1 MDDHCAGIRAVLKQ
15 GRAGE
20 VYNIGGNCSLPNL
33 EVVRRILRA
42 TQQPDSLMKTVTD
55 RPGHD
60 RRYALTSEKL
70 ERETGWKPEMDFD
83 RGLAGTVAWY
93 RDNRA
98 WVERVRSG
106 EYRRFYEENYAGR

>member
-1 MDDHCAGIRAVLKQ
+1 
-15 GRAGE
+15 
-20 VYNIGGNCSLPNL
+20 
-33 EVVRRILRA
+33 
-42 TQQPDSLMKTVTD
+42 
-55 RPGHD
+55 
-60 RRYALTSEKL
+60 
-70 ERETGWKPEMDFD
+70 MDFD